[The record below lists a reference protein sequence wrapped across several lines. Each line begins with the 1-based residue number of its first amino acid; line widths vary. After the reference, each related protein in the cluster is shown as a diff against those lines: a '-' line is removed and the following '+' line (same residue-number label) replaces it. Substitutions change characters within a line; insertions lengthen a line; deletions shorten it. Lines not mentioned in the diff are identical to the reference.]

1 MEKLKL
7 ALDDLVVETFAP
19 AVRAAETGTVHAHDS
34 GPYTDECQSCGVET
48 GCGYGGCT
56 NDVSCNGSC
65 GCNTATCYAYWTCAG
80 AYTCGDVESC
90 RYPECT
96 AVGAIC

>member
-1 MEKLKL
+1 MDKLKL

-19 AVRAAETGTVHAHDS
+19 AAKQHDTGTVHAHQS
-34 GPYTDECQSCGVET
+34 GPYTDECQSCGVDT
-48 GCGYGGCT
+48 GCGGQGFCDSQYCASAGC
-56 NDVSCNGSC
+56 G
-65 GCNTATCYAYWTCAG
+65 TATCYAYYTCAG
-80 AYTCGDVESC
+80 AYTCGEIDSC